1 MDFEF
6 ELGTQTSFS
15 PRKAKEDTPFYIAIL
30 ADFSG
35 RGNRALCETG
45 SSLAARKRIAVD
57 VDNLELLPKQLG
69 CELNVPLGGSDGPRV
84 SIQFSELSD
93 FHPDRIFDR
102 LEIFQKLKSLRK
114 RLQDPATFAEAAL
127 QVRSLLAAPHEAG
140 KPAAQEIPGNPA
152 QEEPDA
158 DTLER
163 LLGKPPAKKS
173 AFSLAGRPVDIE
185 KLIGEVVK
193 PYIVPAPNPQQAEF
207 IAQVDQAISGQM
219 RAILHHPDFKELEA
233 AWLLLRFIVS
243 QVETDETLKIYII
256 DVSKAELAAD
266 LASCLGSTLASL
278 RGRSGPSRD
287 GSPDGLQSTG
297 TYRLLVERSVGIPGA
312 NPYALLVGCYTFDQ
326 TSEDIELLHRL
337 GRIAQAAGA
346 PLVACADSHFAGCK
360 SLAATPDPND
370 WRWQP
375 ELTALQLWQQL
386 RGMYEAAYI
395 GLLLPRFLLRLPY
408 GSKTDPVER
417 FSFEE
422 FSPLAGHEQY
432 LWGNS
437 AGICACL
444 LAQAFN
450 EFGWN
455 LTDGLGCDLSGLPMH
470 IYESDGQKH
479 VTPCAETIL
488 TERAFGILIDKGL
501 MPVVS
506 VKGRDAVRLPRFQSI
521 AHPLTPLAGPW
532 W

>member
-1 MDFEF
+1 M
-6 ELGTQTSFS
+6 
-15 PRKAKEDTPFYIAIL
+15 
-30 ADFSG
+30 
-35 RGNRALCETG
+35 
-45 SSLAARKRIAVD
+45 
-57 VDNLELLPKQLG
+57 
-69 CELNVPLGGSDGPRV
+69 
-84 SIQFSELSD
+84 SD

-102 LEIFQKLKSLRK
+102 LEIFQKLKSLRN
-114 RLQDPATFAEAAL
+114 RLQAPATFAEAAS
-127 QVRSLLAAPHEAG
+127 QVRSWLMG
-140 KPAAQEIPGNPA
+140 GQETGRPKAEEPPSGPV

-158 DTLER
+158 DTIER
-163 LLGKPPAKKS
+163 LLGKSPSKKTPLS
-173 AFSLAGRPVDIE
+173 QASRPVDIE
-185 KLIGEVVK
+185 KLIGEVVR
-193 PYIVPAPNPQQAEF
+193 PYIVPAPDPQQPEL
-207 IAQVDQAISGQM
+207 ITQLDQAISGQM
-219 RAILHHPDFKELEA
+219 RAILHHRDFKELEA

-243 QVETDETLKIYII
+243 QVETNETLKIYII

-266 LASCLGSTLASL
+266 LAS
-278 RGRSGPSRD
+278 
-287 GSPDGLQSTG
+287 PDGFQSTG
-297 TYRLLVERSVGIPGA
+297 TYRLIVEQSVGVQGA
-312 NPYALLVGCYTFDQ
+312 NPYALLLGCYTFDQ
-326 TSEDIELLHRL
+326 TSEDIKLLHQL
-337 GRIAQAAGA
+337 GLIAQAAGA
-346 PLVACADSHFAGCK
+346 PLVACADSHFAGCP

-375 ELTALQLWQQL
+375 KPDASQLWQQL
-386 RGMYEAAYI
+386 RGMPEAAYT
-395 GLLLPRFLLRLPY
+395 GLLLPRLLLRLPY

-437 AGICACL
+437 AGLCACL
-444 LAQAFN
+444 LANAFS

-521 AHPLTPLAGPW
+521 ASPLTPLSAPW
-532 W
+532 R

>member
-1 MDFEF
+1 MQTPSGKMDFEY
-6 ELGTQTSFS
+6 ELGTKTSFA
-15 PRKAKEDTPFYIAIL
+15 PRKAKEDTPFCIAIL

-35 RGNRALCETG
+35 RGRGLCETG
-45 SSLAARKRIAVD
+45 SSLAARQRIAVD
-57 VDNLELLPKQLG
+57 VDNLEKLPAQLG
-69 CELNVPLGGSDGPRV
+69 CELNVPLGGGDGPRV
-84 SIQFSELSD
+84 GLQFGELSD

-102 LEIFQKLKSLRK
+102 LEIFQKLKSIRN
-114 RLQDPATFAEAAL
+114 RLQNPATFAEAAS
-127 QVRSLLAAPHEAG
+127 QVRSWLTGPQETSKPEAD
-140 KPAAQEIPGNPA
+140 QTPGSPA

-163 LLGKPPAKKS
+163 LLGKQPAGKKP
-173 AFSLAGRPVDIE
+173 SLGPTRRPVDIE
-185 KLIGEVVK
+185 KLIGEVVR
-193 PYIVPAPNPQQAEF
+193 PYIIPAPDPKQPQL

-219 RAILHHPDFKELEA
+219 RAILHQPDFKELEA
-233 AWLLLRFIVS
+233 AWLMLRFLVS

-266 LASCLGSTLASL
+266 LMSQ
-278 RGRSGPSRD
+278 
-287 GSPDGLQSTG
+287 DGLQSTG
-297 TYRLLVERSVGIPGA
+297 TYRLLAERSVGVTGA
-312 NPYALLVGCYTFDQ
+312 NPYALLLGCYTFDQ
-326 TSEDIELLHRL
+326 TSEDIALLHQLARV
-337 GRIAQAAGA
+337 AQAAGA
-346 PLVACADSHFAGCK
+346 PLVACADSHFAGCP

-375 ELTALQLWQQL
+375 APGALQLWQQL
-386 RGMYEAAYI
+386 RGTTEAAYI
-395 GLLLPRFLLRLPY
+395 GLLLPQFLLRLPY

-437 AGICACL
+437 AGLCACL
-444 LAQAFN
+444 LAQAFS

-455 LTDGLGCDLSGLPMH
+455 LTDGLGCDLSCLPMH

-521 AHPLTPLAGPW
+521 AYPPAPLAGPW
-532 W
+532 R

>member
-1 MDFEF
+1 MDFEY
-6 ELGTQTSFS
+6 ELGTQTSFA
-15 PRKAKEDTPFYIAIL
+15 PRKAREDTPFCIAIL

-45 SSLAARKRIAVD
+45 SSLAARRRIAVD

-69 CELNVPLGGSDGPRV
+69 CELNVPLGGGDGPRV
-84 SIQFSELSD
+84 AIEFGEPSD

-102 LEIFQKLKSLRK
+102 LEIFQKLKILRK
-114 RLQDPATFAEAAL
+114 RLQDPATFAEAAS
-127 QVRSLLAAPHEAG
+127 QVRSWLIGGQKTGRPKAEEP
-140 KPAAQEIPGNPA
+140 PSSPA

-158 DTLER
+158 DTIER
-163 LLGKPPAKKS
+163 LLGKPAGKKPSFSPAR
-173 AFSLAGRPVDIE
+173 RPVDIE

-193 PYIVPAPNPQQAEF
+193 PYIIPAPDPQQPEL

-219 RAILHHPDFKELEA
+219 RAILHQPDFKELEA

-243 QVETDETLKIYII
+243 QVETDEMLKIYII

-266 LASCLGSTLASL
+266 L
-278 RGRSGPSRD
+278 
-287 GSPDGLQSTG
+287 GSPNGLQPTG
-297 TYRLLVERSVGIPGA
+297 TYRLLVEQSIGVPGA
-312 NPYALLVGCYTFDQ
+312 NPYALLLGCYTFDQ
-326 TSEDIELLHRL
+326 TSEDIELLHQLARV
-337 GRIAQAAGA
+337 AQAAGA
-346 PLVACADSHFAGCK
+346 PLVACADSHFAGCP

-375 ELTALQLWQQL
+375 APAALQLWQQL
-386 RGMYEAAYI
+386 RGTPEAAYI
-395 GLLLPRFLLRLPY
+395 GLLLPRFLLRLPF

-417 FSFEE
+417 FGFEE

-437 AGICACL
+437 AGLCACL
-444 LAQAFN
+444 LANSFS

-521 AHPLTPLAGPW
+521 SHPPAPLAGPW
-532 W
+532 R

>member
-1 MDFEF
+1 MQTPSGRMDFEF
-6 ELGTQTSFS
+6 ELGTQTSFA
-15 PRKAKEDTPFYIAIL
+15 PRKAREDTPFCIAIL

-35 RGNRALCETG
+35 RGNRGSCETG
-45 SSLAARKRIAVD
+45 SLLAARRRIAVD

-69 CELNVPLGGSDGPRV
+69 CELNVPLGGGDGPRV
-84 SIQFSELSD
+84 AIGFGELTD

-102 LEIFQKLKSLRK
+102 LEIFQKLKILRK
-114 RLQDPATFAEAAL
+114 RLQDPATFAEAAS
-127 QVRSLLAAPHEAG
+127 QVRSWLAVPHEAG
-140 KPAAQEIPGNPA
+140 KPEAGQPPSGPA
-152 QEEPDA
+152 KEEPDT

-163 LLGKPPAKKS
+163 LLGKQPAKKPP
-173 AFSLAGRPVDIE
+173 FRPAGRPVDIE

-193 PYIVPAPNPQQAEF
+193 PYIIPAPDPQQPEL

-219 RAILHHPDFKELEA
+219 RAILHQPDFKELEA

-243 QVETDETLKIYII
+243 QVETNETLKIYII

-266 LASCLGSTLASL
+266 LASCLGST
-278 RGRSGPSRD
+278 PSRD
-287 GSPDGLQSTG
+287 GSPEGLQSTG
-297 TYRLLVERSVGIPGA
+297 TYRLLVERSIGVTGA
-312 NPYALLVGCYTFDQ
+312 NPYALLLGCYKFDQ
-326 TSEDIELLHRL
+326 TSEDIALLHQL
-337 GRIAQAAGA
+337 ACVAQAAGA
-346 PLVACADSHFAGCK
+346 PLVACADSHFAGCP

-375 ELTALQLWQQL
+375 APGALQLWQQL
-386 RGMYEAAYI
+386 RGTPEAAYI

-417 FSFEE
+417 FGFEE

-437 AGICACL
+437 AGLCACL
-444 LAQAFN
+444 LANAFS
-450 EFGWN
+450 ESGWN
-455 LTDGLGCDLSGLPMH
+455 LTDGLGCDLTGLPMH

-488 TERAFGILIDKGL
+488 TERAFGVLIDKGL

-521 AHPLTPLAGPW
+521 SHPPAPLAGPW
-532 W
+532 R